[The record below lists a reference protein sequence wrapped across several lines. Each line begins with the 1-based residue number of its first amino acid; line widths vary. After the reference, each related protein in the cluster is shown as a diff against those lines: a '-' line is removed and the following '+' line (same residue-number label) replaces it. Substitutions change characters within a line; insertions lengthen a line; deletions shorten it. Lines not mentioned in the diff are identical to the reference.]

1 MFDELS
7 KILKARDVKLVVVSK
22 TQSPERILEL
32 YQKGQR
38 IFGENRVQEMLV
50 KHGSL
55 PGDIEWHM
63 IGHLQSNKVKQIA
76 PFVSLIH
83 SVDGFGLL
91 EEINKQA
98 KKTGRVI
105 DCLLQFHVAQ
115 ESSKFGLSPE
125 EAEEMLN
132 SPEFANMKN
141 VRILGVMGMATFTSN
156 QSQVEREFRQL
167 KGILENLKS
176 THFADSTYFKEIS
189 MGMSGDWEL
198 AVENGSTMVRIG
210 SLIFEGMNP

>member
-98 KKTGRVI
+98 KKAGRVI
-105 DCLLQFHVAQ
+105 DCLLQFHIAQ

-176 THFADSTYFKEIS
+176 TYFADSTYFKEIS

-198 AVENGSTMVRIG
+198 AVENGSTMVR
-210 SLIFEGMNP
+210 LAL

>member
-98 KKTGRVI
+98 KKAGRVI
-105 DCLLQFHVAQ
+105 DCLLQFHIAQ

-176 THFADSTYFKEIS
+176 TYFADSTYFKEIS